1 MNSSRRVEVEVY
13 PEEFARRMASILGPF
28 SANAL
33 ALQEL
38 VRRKGLGED
47 VVLLLAGDN
56 ILVGPRPCGYGAV

>member
-1 MNSSRRVEVEVY
+1 MKYPRRVEVEVY

-56 ILVGPRPCGYGAV
+56 ILIGPRPCGDSVV